1 MPNAIGVVE
10 FVSVSRGMYATD
22 QMLKSA
28 AIEVISATSICPGK
42 YMTIVHGDVSA
53 VQNAV
58 EVGVKIA
65 GEYGVDSTFIPNV
78 DPAVFPAITGATMP
92 DEVNALGILEA
103 FSVATMIIV
112 ADSVLKSAA
121 LQPIDLRLGNALGGK
136 AYFTFTGDVGAVQ
149 AGMDA
154 GIAIAKEKGFLVN
167 AEFIAAPS
175 EKLVATL
182 L

>member
-10 FVSVSRGMYATD
+10 FISVSRGIYVTD
-22 QMLKSA
+22 QMLKTA
-28 AIEVISATSICPGK
+28 QVEVVSATSICPGK
-42 YMTIVHGDVSA
+42 YMAIIHGDVA
-53 VQNAV
+53 AV
-58 EVGVKIA
+58 EDAVRVGVNLA

-92 DEVNALGILEA
+92 QHISALGIMES
-103 FSVATMIIV
+103 FSVATMIVV
-112 ADSVLKSAA
+112 ADAVLKSAD

-149 AGMDA
+149 AGIDA

-167 AEFIAAPS
+167 AESIASPS
-175 EKLVATL
+175 EGLVATL

>member
-10 FVSVSRGMYATD
+10 FISVSRGIYTAD
-22 QMLKSA
+22 QMLKTA
-28 AIEVISATSICPGK
+28 AVEVVTATSICPGK
-42 YMTIVHGDVSA
+42 YIAIVHGDVSA
-53 VQNAV
+53 VEDV
-58 EVGVKIA
+58 VKVGIKLA

-78 DPAVFPAITGATMP
+78 DSAVFPAITGATMP
-92 DEVNALGILEA
+92 DHISALGVMEC

-112 ADSVLKSAA
+112 ADAVLKAAA

-149 AGMDA
+149 AGIEA
-154 GIAIAKEKGFLVN
+154 GVAIADEKGFLVN
-167 AEFIAAPS
+167 SEFIASPAQG
-175 EKLVATL
+175 LVATL